1 MKHPKKIRALSMAAV
16 LSLSLA
22 VPAAAADYTVQKGD
36 SLWKIAQEKLGSGNK
51 WNEIYQANKD
61 SIQDPNRIYVGQ
73 VLHIPD
79 NAEDTATPVTPT
91 TPTEPTAP
99 SVEAQTQ
106 TEKALALIGTFASG
120 NTATAREL
128 LDENY
133 IQHNLAYRTGEEAFI
148 SSVEYLASAPVKTT
162 VNNIRA
168 FEDGNY
174 VFLQTVYN
182 FAGAGEQVA
191 FDIFRFDEDGEIAE
205 HWDNLASLAGENP
218 SGHTQID
225 GTLEITDLDKTEANR
240 QLVEDFLYDVMQD
253 NNPNKTADYF
263 DGDTYIQ
270 HNTAIA
276 DGVSGLN
283 AALTALA
290 EQGIQMIYDE
300 THMILAQ
307 GNFVLAVSEGTYGG
321 APTSYYDLWRV
332 ENGKIAEHWDVM
344 ETIADASTWQNE
356 NGKF

>member
-1 MKHPKKIRALSMAAV
+1 MKHTKKICALFVTAA
-16 LSLSLA
+16 LSLA
-22 VPAAAADYTVQKGD
+22 LAAPAAAADYIVQRGD
-36 SLWKIAQEKLGSGNK
+36 SLWKIAREQLGDGTRWGELYAANRDTVRDPSL
-51 WNEIYQANKD
+51 IYA
-61 SIQDPNRIYVGQ
+61 GQ
-73 VLHIPD
+73 VLKIPGSG
-79 NAEDTATPVTPT
+79 E
-91 TPTEPTAP
+91 ETAP
-99 SVEAQTQ
+99 SAPAEETMPAVESTTR
-106 TEKALALIGTFASG
+106 TEKALALIRTFATG
-120 NTATAREL
+120 DTETAARL

-133 IQHNLAYRTGEEAFI
+133 IQHNLAYGTGEAAFLG
-148 SSVEYLASAPVKTT
+148 SVEYLASAPVKTT

-168 FEDGNY
+168 FEDGDY

-205 HWDNLASLAGENP
+205 HWDNLAALAAEPNP

-225 GTLEITDLDKTEANR
+225 GTMEVTDLDKTEENR
-240 QLVEDFLYDVMQD
+240 DLVKNFLYDVMQG
-253 NNPNKTADYF
+253 NNPDKTADYF

-300 THMILAQ
+300 THLILAQ

-332 ENGKIAEHWDVM
+332 EDGKIAEHWDVM
-344 ETIADASTWQNE
+344 ETIADKSTWQNQ

>member
-1 MKHPKKIRALSMAAV
+1 MAAV
-16 LSLSLA
+16 LALSLA
-22 VPAAAADYTVQKGD
+22 VPTAAADYTVQKGD
-36 SLWKIAQEKLGSGNK
+36 SLWKIAQEKLGSGLR
-51 WNEIYQANKD
+51 WNEIYEANRD
-61 SIQDPNRIYVGQ
+61 SIRDPDLIYVGQ
-73 VLHIPD
+73 ELQIPG
-79 NAEDTATPVTPT
+79 NQEETAAPT
-91 TPTEPTAP
+91 TPAEPSA
-99 SVEAQTQ
+99 SSAQTQ

-120 NTATAREL
+120 DTATAREL

-133 IQHNLAYRTGEEAFI
+133 IQHNLAYGTGEEAFI
-148 SSVEYLASAPVKTT
+148 GSVEYLASAPVKTT
-162 VNNIRA
+162 VNNIRV
-168 FEDGNY
+168 FEDGDY

-191 FDIFRFDEDGEIAE
+191 FDIFRFDADGEIVE

-225 GTLEITDLDKTEANR
+225 GAMEITDLDKTEENR
-240 QLVEDFLYDVMQD
+240 ELVENFLYDVMQG
-253 NNPNKTADYF
+253 NNPDKTADYF

-300 THMILAQ
+300 THMVLAQ

-344 ETIADASTWQNE
+344 ETIADESTWQNN